1 MPRIKPYSGTS
12 KERLS
17 HLIRKAQRPALSS
30 TVSFDFKNPVAD
42 VASPVHGATKVMT
55 KAKAGNRVDKA
66 VNINYKRLSAEVLL
80 DLPPGEL
87 LPFDPMMFPT
97 TMHAIL
103 PQINQALGL
112 DLITD
117 EVVNTSLLAIPEN
130 GLTIT
135 ITENSLAWKS
145 GDYLFTYAPYADKQ
159 AGRGVNGAIPT
170 DERRRIRVL
179 ESSV

>member
-1 MPRIKPYSGTS
+1 MPRIKPYGGTS

-30 TVSFDFKNPVAD
+30 TVSFDFDNPVED
-42 VASPVHGATKVMT
+42 TASHVIGATKVVT
-55 KAKAGNRVDKA
+55 KAKTGHRIDKA
-66 VNINYKRLSAEVLL
+66 VNVGYKRLSAEVLL

-87 LPFDPMMFPT
+87 LPFDPMQFPT

-112 DLITD
+112 DLVTD
-117 EVVNTSLLAIPEN
+117 EVVNTPLLSIPEN

-135 ITENSLAWKS
+135 ITENSLAWRP
-145 GDYLFTYAPYADKQ
+145 GDYLFTYAPNADKQ

-179 ESSV
+179 ETSV

>member
-1 MPRIKPYSGTS
+1 MPRIKPYGGTS

-30 TVSFDFKNPVAD
+30 TVSFDFDNPVKD
-42 VASPVHGATKVMT
+42 IASPVNGATKVVT
-55 KAKAGNRVDKA
+55 KAKAGNRIDRS
-66 VNINYKRLSAEVLL
+66 VNIGYKRLSAEVLL

-87 LPFDPMMFPT
+87 LPFDPMQFPT
-97 TMHAIL
+97 TLHAIL

-112 DLITD
+112 DLVTD
-117 EVVNTSLLAIPEN
+117 EVVNIPLLTIPEN
-130 GLTIT
+130 GITIT
-135 ITENSLAWKS
+135 ITENSLAWKP
-145 GDYLFTYAPYADKQ
+145 GDYLFTYAPHADKP
-159 AGRGVNGAIPT
+159 ASRGVNGAIPT